1 MIVSQQTKEPS
12 PLFRLLLVN
21 SFASLYLIFVIILGV
36 RLHSWDDEV
45 VGACYHTML
54 LSASSSKHPLVD
66 KIYLAITSFY
76 MFFTLVLSTQR
87 PTERLMKTLWS
98 NQESESQQERIMVR
112 LISLSLIATLPFSPK
127 SWESLFG
134 PDSSVTSH
142 STDQDGIQMDSLQ
155 HNMSPELGV
164 RSWWESIPGYLR
176 DMDNTIS
183 TALPQAQEQVENP
196 SSILSLVIFPSILY
210 GYMAFAA
217 RQSNNLYLSG
227 ESENQWGFGHIVP
240 LVLLVSVI
248 SDCLGAFVKYHSEKS
263 KSCWKRWSSAMG

>member
-1 MIVSQQTKEPS
+1 MRQWISQGKHEYLTITWGWNFCHYLQLTHCDVPSVSACTAMIVSQQTKEPS

-66 KIYLAITSFY
+66 KIYLVITSFY

-112 LISLSLIATLPFSPK
+112 LISLSLIATLPLSPK
-127 SWESLFG
+127 SWES
-134 PDSSVTSH
+134 
-142 STDQDGIQMDSLQ
+142 
-155 HNMSPELGV
+155 
-164 RSWWESIPGYLR
+164 
-176 DMDNTIS
+176 
-183 TALPQAQEQVENP
+183 
-196 SSILSLVIFPSILY
+196 
-210 GYMAFAA
+210 
-217 RQSNNLYLSG
+217 
-227 ESENQWGFGHIVP
+227 
-240 LVLLVSVI
+240 
-248 SDCLGAFVKYHSEKS
+248 
-263 KSCWKRWSSAMG
+263 